1 MSTAAQFFVPAV
13 IFLTL
18 VAPLWLILHYWT
30 QSRIRRGLSEDERR
44 LLMDSQHTVERL
56 EKRLATLETILD
68 AEHDGWR
75 TPHRGDDK
83 GPTIREH

>member
-1 MSTAAQFFVPAV
+1 MSSAMQFFIPAV

-30 QSRIRRGLSEDERR
+30 QARNRRGLSQEERE
-44 LLMDSQHTVERL
+44 LLLESQRTVERL

-68 AEHDGWR
+68 ADHEGWR
-75 TPHRGDDK
+75 TAARDA
-83 GPTIREH
+83 GPNASAREH